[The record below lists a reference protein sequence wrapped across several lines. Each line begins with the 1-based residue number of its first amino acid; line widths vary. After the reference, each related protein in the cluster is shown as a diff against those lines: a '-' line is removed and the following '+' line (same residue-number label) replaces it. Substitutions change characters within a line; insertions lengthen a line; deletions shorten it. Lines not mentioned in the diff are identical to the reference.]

1 MHKEKLELQ
10 SRRTQTEYTK
20 YKIAEKDFEDNQ
32 VEAEEFNKAESNYL
46 DQQMRKSE
54 MQRNYNVAKLEL
66 EEMIGVTIEEVIASI
81 QSK

>member
-1 MHKEKLELQ
+1 M
-10 SRRTQTEYTK
+10 
-20 YKIAEKDFEDNQ
+20 
-32 VEAEEFNKAESNYL
+32 EAEEFNKAESNYL